1 MTINILFDG
10 WLNVPH
16 SYAIVNCFQLIHF
29 KIKYGDRINIF
40 IREPKYCREFWV
52 KSGSVYSV
60 EHTQVLNS
68 IRVWNGEN
76 IDLIYSITYPYN
88 LEPTSNN
95 IPKCVFYTVEYARL
109 TNSHFEPP
117 DTRLVNNKNLWF
129 TSPSQWSSNGMREL
143 GIPDTKN
150 RVITH
155 GVDTNTFYKMDTNN
169 EMRKSYKINDS
180 DIVLLHNSTSCANC
194 KGTHLVLGM
203 MHYLV
208 NIAKRTEYKLIIKGL
223 VSLYNI
229 EKSINDNI
237 DYLKITK
244 DEIHNMFT
252 NHIILITEAFSFE
265 QMNQL
270 YNLCDLCVSPYLS
283 EGFNLTPLEA
293 LATGTCVLVPR
304 TGSTKEYIENIC
316 TNGGSEH
323 IHYVDSHIIY
333 AELGK
338 SNKIEIDDV
347 INVVL
352 SFNKRERDTTQMV
365 EYIKMEYSWEKVAD
379 LLYDYFLFMCPV
391 AAAHHTCL

>member
-1 MTINILFDG
+1 MSINILFDG

-16 SYAIVNCFQLIHF
+16 SYAIVNCFQLIHL
-29 KIKYGDRINIF
+29 KIKYGDRINMF
-40 IREPKYCREFWV
+40 IREPRYCCEFWV
-52 KSGSVYSV
+52 KSASVYSV

-88 LEPTSNN
+88 IEPTTDN
-95 IPKCVFYTVEYARL
+95 IPKCVFYTAEYARL

-117 DTRLVNNKNLWF
+117 DTRLVNNNNLWF
-129 TSPSQWSSNGMREL
+129 TSPSTWSSNGLREL
-143 GIPDTKN
+143 GIPDMKN

-155 GVDTNTFYKMDTNN
+155 GVDTNTFYKMGINN

-180 DIVLLHNSTSCANC
+180 DIVLLHNNSSCATG
-194 KGTHLVLGM
+194 KGTHLVLAM
-203 MHYLV
+203 MHHIV
-208 NIAKRTEYKLIIKGL
+208 NVAKRTEYKLIIKGL
-223 VSLYNI
+223 VGLYGI
-229 EKSINDNI
+229 EKCINDNI
-237 DYLKITK
+237 DCLKITK

-270 YNLCDLCVSPYLS
+270 YNLCDLCVSPYLC

-316 TNGGSEH
+316 ANGGSEH

-365 EYIKMEYSWEKVAD
+365 EYIKREYSWTKVAD

-391 AAAHHTCL
+391 AAVHHTCL